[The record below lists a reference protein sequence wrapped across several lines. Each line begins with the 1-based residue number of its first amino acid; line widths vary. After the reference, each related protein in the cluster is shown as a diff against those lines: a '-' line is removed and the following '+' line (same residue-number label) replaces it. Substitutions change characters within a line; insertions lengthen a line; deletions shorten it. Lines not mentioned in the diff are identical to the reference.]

1 MLNTQVNIGRYLARP
16 PMGFSL
22 TKQIESFNFS
32 RHHQQVWVDIN
43 QIV

>member
-16 PMGFSL
+16 SMGFSL

-32 RHHQQVWVDIN
+32 FIFDIIN
-43 QIV
+43 SFISM